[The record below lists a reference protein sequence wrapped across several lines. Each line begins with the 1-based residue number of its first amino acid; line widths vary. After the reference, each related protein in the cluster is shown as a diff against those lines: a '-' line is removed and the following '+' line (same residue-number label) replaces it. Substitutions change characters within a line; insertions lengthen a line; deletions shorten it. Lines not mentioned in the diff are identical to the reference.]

1 MLDACRP
8 FVVAALWC
16 GVVAGGL
23 RAADGAPAT
32 TGEER
37 RFLAEVA
44 PVLAKR
50 CLECHGPTSR
60 KGGFDLSHRDRLAA
74 GGVNGAAVVAGKA
87 DDSPLWQYVDSD
99 TMPPDGPPLSKA
111 EKAVLKKWL
120 DAGAPWPKAEPW
132 AVLHAAGGE
141 AAGAGWV
148 RRLTAPEYLASVR
161 AVTGVDLAADAARLL
176 PADLRAD
183 GFHNTAYNL
192 AVDLE
197 HVRAYAELARLA
209 VARADL
215 PALLKQH
222 APGKTPRERIEAL
235 GALALRGPLSEDET
249 APFLA
254 VADAMRKEGG
264 TEEEA
269 LGLVLEAML
278 QSPRFLYRIE
288 TQRGDGTTRPVTG
301 HELANRL
308 SYTLWGAPP
317 DAALR
322 AAAERGE
329 LTADPAGRAALQKQI
344 ARLLDD
350 PRARDR
356 SARFAHEWL
365 NLDRL
370 DALSPAAERFPNWN
384 PALAG
389 DMRRETRA
397 FFNHVAWSE
406 RPLTALLT
414 DRTAF
419 LTPRLAAHYGQDW
432 GALAENAVLLAPPE
446 PAGVVAV
453 YDFAGD
459 GNIVRDLSGQDGFGT
474 GEPLDLEIGKGAKVR
489 RTPAGLRI
497 DGPSQ
502 ISAPRPAKRLTA
514 ALKKSGEVTIEV
526 WLTPADAKQ
535 AGPARIVTLSG
546 GSSKRNVTLAQEG
559 KKYDARLRTTSNAD
573 NNGLPSTSTDDAVR
587 TDRPTHVVFTRR
599 STGLARLWVDG
610 AMRGNRSTEGSFGN
624 WDDGF
629 RLALA
634 GEIGDDRPWRGTLHR
649 VAIYDRALSDEEIA
663 ERAGAPWRVD
673 LPEDAPRRGLLTQG
687 TTLTVGGDEAS
698 TVSRGLFVL
707 RDLLLGSIGDPP
719 PGVDTTPV
727 PAGPGL
733 SQRQMAEKRL
743 ADASCAGCHV
753 QFEPFAFAFERY
765 DGLGGFRTKDHH
777 GNALRTDG
785 AVKLPGG
792 EQATFATTAEF
803 LDLIAAGEPVR
814 RGLTRKLTQFA
825 LGRPLTP
832 ADEPA
837 VQAIHDAAWSADA
850 PHGPGSY
857 RAVMAAI
864 AGSEL
869 TLTAP
874 TEPASLSSASPN
886 AAPR

>member
-1 MLDACRP
+1 MFDAFRP

-16 GVVAGGL
+16 GGLVLGNGAAGAGE
-23 RAADGAPAT
+23 PVT

-44 PVLAKR
+44 PVLAQR

-60 KGGFDLSHRDRLAA
+60 RGGFDLSHRDRLAA

-87 DDSPLWQYVDSD
+87 EESPLWQYVESD
-99 TMPPDGPPLSKA
+99 AMPPDGPPLSED
-111 EKAVLKKWL
+111 EKRTLKRWL
-120 DAGAPWPKAEPW
+120 DAGAAWPEAEPW

-161 AVTGVDLAADAARLL
+161 AVAGVDLSADAARLL

-215 PALLKQH
+215 PALLKEH
-222 APGKTPRERIEAL
+222 ARGKSTADRIHAL
-235 GALALRGPLSEDET
+235 GRVVLRGPLSPEET
-249 APFLA
+249 AAFLA
-254 VADAMRKEGG
+254 VAEAVQTEGG
-264 TEEEA
+264 DETEA
-269 LGLVLEAML
+269 LGFVLEAML

-288 TQRGDGTTRPVTG
+288 AQRGDGAPRPVTG

-308 SYTLWGAPP
+308 SFTLWGAPP
-317 DAALR
+317 DAELR
-322 AAAERGE
+322 AAAERGD
-329 LTADPAGRAALQKQI
+329 LADRPALQTQI

-370 DALSPAAERFPNWN
+370 DALSPAAERFPDWD

-397 FFNHVAWSE
+397 FFNHVAWTD
-406 RPLTALLT
+406 RPLTDLLI

-419 LTPRLAAHYGQDW
+419 LTPRLAEHYGLEW
-432 GALAENAVLLAPPE
+432 KELAENAVLLPPAE
-446 PAGVVAV
+446 PTGVVAL
-453 YDFAGD
+453 YDFAGE
-459 GNIVRDLSGQDGFGT
+459 GNTVRDRSGRDGSGT
-474 GEPLDLEIGKGAKVR
+474 GEPLDLEISETSKVR

-502 ISAPRPAKRLTA
+502 IAAPRPAKALTA
-514 ALKKSGEVTIEV
+514 ALKKTGEVAIEV
-526 WLTPADAKQ
+526 WLTPADQ
-535 AGPARIVTLSG
+535 TQDGPARIVTLSD
-546 GSSKRNVTLAQEG
+546 GSSQRNVTLAQDG
-559 KKYDARLRTTSNAD
+559 RKYDARLRTTSNTD
-573 NNGLPSTSTDDAVR
+573 KNGLPSTRTDDAVR

-610 AMRGNRSTEGSFGN
+610 AMRGNRNTEGSFGN

-629 RLALA
+629 RFALA
-634 GEIGDDRPWRGTLHR
+634 GEVGADRPWRGTLHR
-649 VAIYDRALSDEEIA
+649 VVVYDRALTEEEVA

-673 LPEDAPRRGLLTQG
+673 LTDEPSRRGLLTQG
-687 TTLTVGGDEAS
+687 STLTVGGDEAS
-698 TVSRGLFVL
+698 TVTRGLFVL
-707 RDLLLGSIGDPP
+707 RDLMLGDVSDPP

-727 PAGPGL
+727 PSEPGL
-733 SQRQMAEKRL
+733 SQRQIAEKRL

-753 QFEPFAFAFERY
+753 QFEPFAFALERY
-765 DGLGGFRTKDHH
+765 DGLGSFRTKDHH

-785 AVKLPGG
+785 AVQLPGG
-792 EQATFATTAEF
+792 ERATFATTAEF

-837 VQAIHDAAWSADA
+837 VQAIHDAAWSQDA
-850 PHGPGSY
+850 AFGPGSY
-857 RAVMAAI
+857 RSLAAAI

-869 TLTAP
+869 TTTAP
-874 TEPASLSSASPN
+874 TEPVSLSSASPSPT
-886 AAPR
+886 AAER